1 MRIRL
6 LALLLPL
13 LVSLPSPVRASD
25 RPIPVEKKAGPL
37 TPGEIVLLRIGAE
50 LDTLEIRAFGRSFP
64 AFREGGNW
72 NALVGV
78 DLGTKPGTHTLR
90 LEGTIPG
97 GKKISGSDTLTV
109 RARSFPT
116 RRLKVEPKYVTPP
129 AEVLARI
136 ERESAEVENVF
147 STLSMTRHWRGA
159 FAKPVPGE
167 VISAFGKRTVYNGQ
181 ERKPHTGVDLR
192 GKTGTPVAAPNA
204 GRVALASDLYYSGLT
219 VILDHGLGLCSYLA
233 HLSEISVKVG
243 DVVQKGDLVGKVG
256 ATGRVTGPHLHW
268 TVTLS
273 GARVDPMSLIDV
285 TR

>member
-1 MRIRL
+1 M
-6 LALLLPL
+6 
-13 LVSLPSPVRASD
+13 PSPLPASD
-25 RPIPVEKKAGPL
+25 RPLPIEREAGAL
-37 TPGEIVLLRIGAE
+37 TPGEVVLLRIGAE

-64 AFREGGNW
+64 AFREGGSW

-78 DLGTKPGTHTLR
+78 DLGTKPGTHPLR
-90 LEGTIPG
+90 LEGTLPG
-97 GKKISGSDTLTV
+97 GEKISGSDTLTV

-136 ERESAEVENVF
+136 ERESAEVEEVF
-147 STLSMTRHWRGA
+147 RTRSKPRHWQGA
-159 FAKPVPGE
+159 FDKPVPGA
-167 VISAFGKRTVYNGQ
+167 VISVFGKRTVYNGQ

-192 GKTGTPVAAPNA
+192 GTTGTPVAAPNA

-219 VILDHGLGLCSYLA
+219 VVLDHGLGVCSYLA
-233 HLSEISVKVG
+233 HLSEMSVEVG
-243 DVVQKGDLVGKVG
+243 DVVNKGDIVGRVG

-273 GARVDPMSLIDV
+273 GARVDPMSLVEV
-285 TR
+285 TK